1 MTAYDRR
8 LANKKDELE
17 WLYMELYDDRDKLH
31 ELEQTMT
38 EAYAAR
44 TPALKRLDSRREKEP
59 DWFLAGNMLGMTMYT
74 HLFAVD
80 LSGLG
85 EKLDYL
91 SQQGVTYLHLMPL
104 LKMPHPNNDGGYA
117 VEDFTQ
123 VDPSLGSNADLERL
137 TAAMR
142 RLGMSLCLDVV
153 LNHTADTH
161 EWALRAKAG
170 EQEYM
175 DRYICFDTP
184 DIPRE
189 FEKTVP
195 DVFPQTAPGSF
206 IWVEEMQKY
215 VCSSFHPYQWDL
227 NYRNPAVFNDMAA
240 AMLHLANL
248 GVEVLRIDA
257 TPYLWKELGT
267 TCRNLPQVHTI
278 MRMIRL
284 ITEIVCPGVIL
295 KGEVVMAPREL
306 AAYFGTQEK
315 PECHLLY
322 NSSTMCAQWS
332 ALASGDVRQL
342 KHQLDDLH
350 SLPSHCHFVNY
361 LRCHDDIG
369 WGLNEEFGKT
379 IGQDPILHKKY
390 LYEFF
395 EGSFPGSY
403 ARGERYNYD
412 PVTQDAR
419 TCGTTAS
426 LCGIEKGLDE
436 GDEEQVSLGIRRD
449 LMMHAAMMCMAG
461 FPMLSS
467 GDEIGQLNGYGY
479 HDVPDLREDS
489 RNLHRTRFN
498 WDHAALRTRPGTVQ
512 QRIWDGLRQLERLRA
527 SEPCFASSACVS
539 TWDAHNDH
547 VLALMRRTEERIL
560 VCLFNFSDAA
570 QEVYLDGLEGVFADL
585 ITKEKHSCAGC
596 VLRPYQYAIQLQQ
609 RE

>member
-1 MTAYDRR
+1 MTDFERR
-8 LANKKDELE
+8 LQERRDELQ
-17 WLYMELYDDRDKLH
+17 WLYMELYEDRARLR
-31 ELEQTMT
+31 ELEQIMAV
-38 EAYAAR
+38 AYAAR
-44 TPALKRLDSRREKEP
+44 NQDLKQLDIAREHEP
-59 DWFLAGNMLGMTMYT
+59 DWFLSGKMLGMTMYT
-74 HLFAVD
+74 DLFAGD
-80 LSGLG
+80 LSGL
-85 EKLDYL
+85 ENRLDYL
-91 SQQGVTYLHLMPL
+91 TQQGITYLHLMPL
-104 LKMPHPNNDGGYA
+104 LKMPHPDNDGGYA
-117 VEDFTQ
+117 VEDFST
-123 VDPSLGSNADLERL
+123 VDPLIGTNDDLMRL
-137 TAAMR
+137 TASMR
-142 RLGMSLCLDVV
+142 KRGMSLCLDFVI
-153 LNHTADTH
+153 NHTADTH
-161 EWALRAKAG
+161 AWAMKAKAG
-170 EQEYM
+170 EKEYI

-206 IWVEEMQKY
+206 IYVKEMGKY

-227 NYRNPAVFNDMAA
+227 NYRNPVVFNDMAA
-240 AMLHLANL
+240 AMLRLANM

-284 ITEIVCPGVIL
+284 IVETVCPGVIL

-306 AAYFGTQEK
+306 AAYFGTADK

-322 NSSTMCAQWS
+322 NSSTMCTQWS
-332 ALASGDVRQL
+332 ALASEDIRQL
-342 KHQLDDLH
+342 KRQLDDLH
-350 SLPSHCHFVNY
+350 ALPAHCHFVNY

-379 IGQDPILHKKY
+379 IGQDPLLHKKF
-390 LYEFF
+390 LYEFY

-412 PVTQDAR
+412 PITQDAR

-426 LCGIEKGLDE
+426 LCGIEKGLFE
-436 GDEEQVSLGIRRD
+436 GDGEQVAVGIQRV
-449 LMMHAAMMCMAG
+449 LLMHAAMMFMQG

-479 HDVPDLREDS
+479 HDDPDLVEDS

-498 WDHAALRTRPGTVQ
+498 WDNAALRNVTGTVQ
-512 QRIWDGLRQLERLRA
+512 HRIWQGLRKLERIRG
-527 SEPCFASSACVS
+527 SEACFGPDATIS

-547 VLALMRRTEERIL
+547 VLAMVRRTQDESL
-560 VCLFNFSDAA
+560 VGLFNFSGSSQQVHLDMIEGYYVDLMTGA
-570 QEVYLDGLEGVFADL
+570 QINCDHCTLQ
-585 ITKEKHSCAGC
+585 
-596 VLRPYQYAIQLQQ
+596 PYQVVLG
-609 RE
+609 RSVF

>member
-1 MTAYDRR
+1 MTSYERR
-8 LANKKDELE
+8 LATNQGELE
-17 WLYMELYDDRDKLH
+17 WLYMELYHDRSKRD
-31 ELEQTMT
+31 ELERTLAA
-38 EAYAAR
+38 AYDR
-44 TPALKRLDSRREKEP
+44 RKVTLRRLDSRREKDP

-74 HLFAVD
+74 NLFAKN

-85 EKLDYL
+85 GKLNYL
-91 SQQGVTYLHLMPL
+91 SEQGVTYLHLMPL
-104 LKMPHPNNDGGYA
+104 LKMPHPDNDGGYA
-117 VEDFTQ
+117 VEDFTR
-123 VDPSLGSNADLERL
+123 VDPSLGTNADLERL

-142 RLGMSLCLDVV
+142 RRGMSLCSDFV

-161 EWALRAKAG
+161 KWALRAKAG
-170 EQEYM
+170 EQGYI
-175 DRYICFDTP
+175 DRYICYDTP

-227 NYRNPAVFNDMAA
+227 NYRNPAVFNDMVA
-240 AMLHLANL
+240 AMLKLANM
-248 GVEVLRIDA
+248 GVEILRIDA

-284 ITEIVCPGVIL
+284 IVDTVCPGVLL
-295 KGEVVMAPREL
+295 KGEVVMAPKEL
-306 AAYFGTQEK
+306 APYFGTQEK

-322 NSSTMCAQWS
+322 NSSTMCTQWS
-332 ALASGDVRQL
+332 TLASGDVRQL
-342 KHQLDDLH
+342 RHQLDDLH
-350 SLPSHCHFVNY
+350 ALPPHCHFVNY

-369 WGLNEEFGKT
+369 WGLNEEFGKSV
-379 IGQDPILHKKY
+379 GQDPLLHKKY

-426 LCGIEKGLDE
+426 LCGIEKGLDD
-436 GDEEQVSLGIRRD
+436 GDEAQVSLGIRRD

-467 GDEIGQLNGYGY
+467 GDEIGQLNGYSY
-479 HDVPDLREDS
+479 HDDPDLREDS
-489 RNLHRTRFN
+489 RNLHRTPFN
-498 WDHAALRTRPGTVQ
+498 WDNAALRKQTGTVQ
-512 QRIWDGLRQLERLRA
+512 QRIWDGLRQLEELRA
-527 SEPCFASSACVS
+527 SQPCFSPAALVT
-539 TWDAHNDH
+539 TWDTHNDH
-547 VLALMRRTEERIL
+547 VLALLRVFQGQMLTA
-560 VCLFNFSDAA
+560 LFNFSEQPQHLTLPDGQLVDLLTGHSYNRDIELPGYGVLWLKGSWDA
-570 QEVYLDGLEGVFADL
+570 E
-585 ITKEKHSCAGC
+585 
-596 VLRPYQYAIQLQQ
+596 
-609 RE
+609 